1 MVRNLIVTAYNTS
14 LRRVLKT
21 AHHRKRVLKKP

>member
-1 MVRNLIVTAYNTS
+1 MVRRLIVTALNTN